1 MPTHSVTPNV
11 LCIGEV
17 LWDCLPTGKYPGG
30 APMNVAYHL
39 TKLGCT
45 AWPVSS
51 VGDDELGNHLL
62 RRLREWGVP
71 CDLVGIDQSRP
82 TGIVN
87 VTLKNGSPS
96 YDIVENVAWDHIP
109 FPNEHV
115 RLLEGAD
122 ALIFG
127 SLAMR
132 GNRNRLLLGELMQR
146 APSAFTVFDVNLRPP
161 FDDHQVV
168 WELARQAHLVKLN
181 DEEID
186 ALLGERNDTH
196 DLEARARQFADRIGC
211 HQVSVTAGSDGAG
224 LLRDGEWFWA
234 SSNPV
239 VVSDTI
245 GAGDSFLA
253 VLVAGLLQTPDQ
265 PQQILERACR
275 LAGFVAS
282 RSGATPEH
290 EFDP

>member
-45 AWPVSS
+45 AWPVSC

-71 CDLVGIDQSRP
+71 CDLVGIDQSSP

-87 VTLKNGSPS
+87 VTLKSGSPS
-96 YDIVENVAWDHIP
+96 YDIVENVAWDRIP
-109 FPNEHV
+109 FPYEHA

-146 APSAFTVFDVNLRPP
+146 APSALTVFDVNLRPP
-161 FDDHQVV
+161 FDDHQMV
-168 WELARQAHLVKLN
+168 WELARKANLVKLN
-181 DEEID
+181 DEEVD
-186 ALLGERNDTH
+186 ALLGERSDTH

-224 LLRDGEWFWA
+224 LLRGGEWFWA
-234 SSNPV
+234 RSNPV

-282 RSGATPEH
+282 RSGATPEY